1 MNTNYY
7 NAVLLK
13 EDKNDLS
20 MVGKRVKKEEPPKET
35 IVIGTNEII
44 ENIDLN
50 YIITNKPKPKIVR
63 EFMQANLESI
73 LGEEEML
80 FS

>member
-13 EDKNDLS
+13 DNKNDLS
-20 MVGKRVKKEEPPKET
+20 MVSKSIKREEPKQDNIT
-35 IVIGTNEII
+35 IGTNEII